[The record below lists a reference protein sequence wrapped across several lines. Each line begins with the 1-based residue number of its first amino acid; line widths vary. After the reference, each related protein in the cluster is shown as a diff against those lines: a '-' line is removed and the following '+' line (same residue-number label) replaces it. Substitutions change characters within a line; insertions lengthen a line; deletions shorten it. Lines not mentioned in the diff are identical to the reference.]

1 MAVVYFYLGGI
12 PRPNQM
18 YIGSYEP
25 NKKHTRCIPIPWTKD
40 KPEGLGSLLKQT
52 NFKSLLPLTHGSES
66 TQDMVEKHNLSLL

>member
-25 NKKHTRCIPIPWTKD
+25 NNKHTRRIPIPWTED
-40 KPEGLGSLLKQT
+40 KPEGLGRLLNQT
-52 NFKSLLPLTHGSES
+52 NFKSLLPLTHGPAS
-66 TQDMVEKHNLSLL
+66 TQDVVEKHYLWLL